1 MSLIIFFAKKI
12 IKKLDNAVLDNDDI
26 IFLNKFFL
34 VISHFLVV
42 KWVFL
47 VWIFLNLNIVNFNDL
62 NFDEDDPETIIHVR
76 LTAWGNI
83 FKQRKTIKKEITK
96 E

>member
-1 MSLIIFFAKKI
+1 M
-12 IKKLDNAVLDNDDI
+12 
-26 IFLNKFFL
+26 
-34 VISHFLVV
+34 SHFLVV